1 MTRVKIC
8 GLKREADV
16 ALAVEAG
23 AHAVGFVHV
32 ASSRRFVDAERLGA
46 LCHAA
51 GPMTTRVAVIAD
63 LSLDEAVRLTETCA
77 LDALQLHGSEGTSYL
92 AALRGRLRP
101 GVALYKALKVTSQ
114 EAVADAQA
122 FAPLVD
128 ALVLDSGGGTGEA
141 FDWHLVEGLACEAPL
156 VVAGGLHP
164 GNVAEAIRRLS
175 PYGVDVASGVEDAS
189 GLKDPVRLD
198 AFFAAVKEAEAF
210 APRRARV

>member
-8 GLKREADV
+8 GLTNEADV
-16 ALAVEAG
+16 HLAVAEG

-32 ASSRRFVDAERLGA
+32 PASKRFVDADRLA
-46 LCHAA
+46 SLCRAA

-63 LSLDEAVRLTETCA
+63 LALDEAAALAETCA

-101 GVALYKALKVTSQ
+101 GVSLYKALKVEGS
-114 EAVADAQA
+114 EAIAEAHA

-128 ALVLDSGGGTGEA
+128 ALVLDSGGGTGQA
-141 FDWHLVEGLACEAPL
+141 FDWSLVEGLSTETAL

-164 GNVAEAIRRLS
+164 GNVGEVIQRLA
-175 PYGVDVASGVEDAS
+175 PHGVDVSSGVEAAV
-189 GLKDPVRLD
+189 GRKDPERLR
-198 AFFAAVKEAEAF
+198 AFFAEVRAADAF